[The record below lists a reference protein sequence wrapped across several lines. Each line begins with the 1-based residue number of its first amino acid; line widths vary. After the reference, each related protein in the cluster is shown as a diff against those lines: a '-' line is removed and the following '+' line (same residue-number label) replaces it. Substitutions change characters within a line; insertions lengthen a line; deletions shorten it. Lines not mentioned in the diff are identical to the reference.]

1 MSSVLDPN
9 TLYLDPDP
17 EWCPNLDPDPD
28 PRDRYQLWQKL
39 LDTGTG
45 TSFLKQSS
53 LKKNYKNYKN
63 F

>member
-17 EWCPNLDPDPD
+17 EWCPNLDPDLD
-28 PRDRYQLWQKL
+28 PRDHYQLWKKL
-39 LDTGTG
+39 LDTGSG

-53 LKKNYKNYKN
+53 PKKNY
-63 F
+63 